1 VFRFF
6 EGVKMANILVTQHIG
21 DQAVQQLQDAGHV
34 VTYRNETEPM
44 TTDELHTAVRS
55 AEGLICLL
63 TDRVDTAVLNAAPN
77 LKMIANVAVGY
88 DNIDLVVATERG
100 ILVSNTP
107 DVLTETTADHAFAL
121 LLAIARRVPE
131 ADAFMRAGNYEK
143 FEMFPPLLGLDVYG
157 KTLGVVGLGRIGTA
171 VARRGA
177 LGFGM
182 KVLYTATG
190 VKTAV
195 EQELGAEQVTLP
207 ELLRHSDFVSI
218 NVPLTAE
225 TRHLFT
231 LKTLRQMKPTACLIN
246 TARGPILKEDDLLTA
261 LREGIIWG
269 AALDVF
275 EAEPKMA
282 PGLAQHTERLVI
294 APHLGSATGETRQKM
309 VETAVTNLL
318 AGLDGQRPPNALN
331 LEVYHAL

>member
-1 VFRFF
+1 
-6 EGVKMANILVTQHIG
+6 MANILITQHIG
-21 DQAVQQLQDAGHV
+21 GKGVHKLREAGHA
-34 VTYRNETEPM
+34 VTYRDKTDAM
-44 TTDELHTAVRS
+44 TPAELQTAVRHCQ
-55 AEGLICLL
+55 GLICLL

-77 LKMIANVAVGY
+77 LKMVANVAVGY
-88 DNIDLVVATERG
+88 DNIDLAAATARG

-121 LLAIARRVPE
+121 LLAIARRIPE
-131 ADAFMRAGNYEK
+131 ADAYMRAGQYEK

-157 KTLGVVGLGRIGTA
+157 KTLGIVGMGRIGTA

-182 KVLYTATG
+182 KVLFTANG
-190 VKTAV
+190 AKTAV
-195 EQELGAEQVTLP
+195 AQELGAQKMALP
-207 ELLRHSDFVSI
+207 ELLRQSDFVSI
-218 NVPLTAE
+218 NVPLTPE

-231 LKTLRQMKPTACLIN
+231 IETLRQMKPSACLIN
-246 TARGPILKEDDLLTA
+246 TARGPIVKEDDLLTA

-282 PGLAQHTERLVI
+282 PGLANYHERLVV

-309 VETAVTNLL
+309 VDTAVTNLL
-318 AGLDGQRPPNALN
+318 AGLAGQKPPNALN
-331 LEVYHAL
+331 PKVYDENISAD